1 MLFCVSW
8 PPTHGAM
15 VQFAAPLS
23 LLALP
28 STTAVPINGTGEVK
42 QKVIDGVGRGNR
54 MKSDSQGATKQKGLT
69 QVKTSGAPSA
79 FQPQC
84 HSPSLPDVNGS
95 RPSRPY
101 QWR

>member
-28 STTAVPINGTGEVK
+28 YTTADPFNGAEEVK
-42 QKVIDGVGRGNR
+42 QREID
-54 MKSDSQGATKQKGLT
+54 
-69 QVKTSGAPSA
+69 
-79 FQPQC
+79 
-84 HSPSLPDVNGS
+84 
-95 RPSRPY
+95 
-101 QWR
+101 